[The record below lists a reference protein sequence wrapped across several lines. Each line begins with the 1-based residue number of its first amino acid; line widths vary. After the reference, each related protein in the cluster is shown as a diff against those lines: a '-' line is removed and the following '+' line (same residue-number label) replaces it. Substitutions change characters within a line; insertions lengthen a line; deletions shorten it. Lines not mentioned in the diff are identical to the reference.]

1 MDDKKKKDDKPYE
14 HCENCEYRG
23 KPCRVNDKFQR
34 YPRSEGGL
42 GMCIKIGGRGN

>member
-1 MDDKKKKDDKPYE
+1 MNDKKGKDDKPYE
-14 HCENCEYRG
+14 HCENCEY
-23 KPCRVNDKFQR
+23 KDNPCRVNDKFQR